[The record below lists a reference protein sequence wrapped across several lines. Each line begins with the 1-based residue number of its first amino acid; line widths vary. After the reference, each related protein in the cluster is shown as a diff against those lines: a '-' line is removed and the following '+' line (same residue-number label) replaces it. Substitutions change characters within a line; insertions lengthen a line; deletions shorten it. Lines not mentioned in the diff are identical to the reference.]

1 MTRDFVRLI
10 VDKRASFGSELNSPN
25 FDLSLH
31 HSDPER
37 RSLLILIWESG
48 YPHSEIMMK

>member
-1 MTRDFVRLI
+1 MTRDFGRLI

-25 FDLSLH
+25 LDLNLH

-37 RSLLILIWESG
+37 RSLLIHIWESG
-48 YPHSEIMMK
+48 YPHSQIMMK